1 MQTTFRNG
9 IIQYQYAGLNPNAPT
24 FLVKTAGSN
33 YSVTLSTVDKDF
45 IATASNGVAEYLI
58 TLFSDATGVWSFNDL
73 LTHYLY
79 IEIDKVTGAI
89 RYGSSLFP
97 VDYGPVFPSVP
108 GVTQNFFNTLDNKNY
123 EWSGSA
129 WVQNIRVFVGQ
140 VSSVGVVPY
149 TNGTSTGTNTPYITG
164 AIIYSE
170 VGRAIL
176 KGNKTFLTTADQILI
191 NNIPFGTQTLENTSV
206 PARAMGTLSS
216 NRFVKID
223 NTGYLAY
230 AQPVDVGNYV
240 LFLLQEPLVDGEVTN
255 LPLGGALSNSS
266 WNWSSANLPIW
277 CGENGVVSDVDPV
290 SLNPTTPSK
299 PPIAKTVNATTIV
312 TYPVIST
319 QATVA
324 PPTQASTQA
333 STYFWQPNTIYD
345 DTRIF
350 VMYGEQLYRLYDAH
364 TSSSVFEPKFWM
376 PVESVIQGYEYQD
389 FYRIGWYTQSII
401 LRGGDFYRLHPS
413 AVDIDGV
420 YEAPIDF
427 EPNDW
432 IKIIPS
438 YAPIKWI
445 DITPALGLYAGTV
458 SMLPNTGYII
468 QDYYATDYAETTL
481 VIVNATRE
489 FRLPTEVAVDT
500 VVRLN
505 VRQRYLSR
513 SGASVFS
520 IACLDANIEYYDEDI
535 VLDMPYADIE
545 CIFVGGNRGWKI
557 IAQLDNNAPIPWWLN

>member
-1 MQTTFRNG
+1 
-9 IIQYQYAGLNPNAPT
+9 
-24 FLVKTAGSN
+24 
-33 YSVTLSTVDKDF
+33 
-45 IATASNGVAEYLI
+45 
-58 TLFSDATGVWSFNDL
+58 
-73 LTHYLY
+73 
-79 IEIDKVTGAI
+79 
-89 RYGSSLFP
+89 
-97 VDYGPVFPSVP
+97 
-108 GVTQNFFNTLDNKNY
+108 
-123 EWSGSA
+123 
-129 WVQNIRVFVGQ
+129 
-140 VSSVGVVPY
+140 
-149 TNGTSTGTNTPYITG
+149 
-164 AIIYSE
+164 
-170 VGRAIL
+170 
-176 KGNKTFLTTADQILI
+176 
-191 NNIPFGTQTLENTSV
+191 
-206 PARAMGTLSS
+206 
-216 NRFVKID
+216 
-223 NTGYLAY
+223 
-230 AQPVDVGNYV
+230 
-240 LFLLQEPLVDGEVTN
+240 
-255 LPLGGALSNSS
+255 
-266 WNWSSANLPIW
+266 
-277 CGENGVVSDVDPV
+277 
-290 SLNPTTPSK
+290 
-299 PPIAKTVNATTIV
+299 
-312 TYPVIST
+312 
-319 QATVA
+319 
-324 PPTQASTQA
+324 
-333 STYFWQPNTIYD
+333 
-345 DTRIF
+345 
-350 VMYGEQLYRLYDAH
+350 MYGEQLYRLYDAH

-513 SGASVFS
+513 SGASEFS